1 MSMSAANSDSSPFPL
16 ASWEKGEPDTPLR
29 DRHPGRG
36 LESGRSVRA
45 GRGEGR
51 LVAQGFFGVGPSG
64 TAAPLPV
71 RLANEFVQRP
81 ASFRIEVDV
90 PAFRL
95 VWCLEKAGEFTV
107 LEVQCRRSRTTMSRS
122 WAAETRQRGAEGI
135 GGRTCCPWSPGRVR
149 LARCRPR

>member
-1 MSMSAANSDSSPFPL
+1 MSMSAANSDSS
-16 ASWEKGEPDTPLR
+16 ASRWRAWEKGEPDTPLR

-51 LVAQGFFGVGPSG
+51 LVAQGFFGMGPSG

-95 VWCLEKAGEFTV
+95 VWRLEKAGEFTV
-107 LEVQCRRSRTTMSRS
+107 LEVSAVDRGPQCHDPA
-122 WAAETRQRGAEGI
+122 AAETRQRGAEAI
-135 GGRTCCPWSPGRVR
+135 GGRTCRPWLPGRVW